1 MNENEIIKQLKGAFV
16 DKKALMHKLS
26 IATNE
31 EKKDFE
37 ETINHL
43 LYQGIVG
50 IHGNNYYLIKDQGI
64 KLVTVTLKKRNFVV
78 LETIPEHEEIKI
90 SGDESDGLLVGDYLY
105 VKQVQGLYH
114 GIDYLKP
121 VDTFRGRY
129 SLDALGR
136 ESIVLD
142 YLHE

>member
-64 KLVTVTLKKRNFVV
+64 KLATVTLKKRNFVV
-78 LETIPEHEEIKI
+78 LET
-90 SGDESDGLLVGDYLY
+90 
-105 VKQVQGLYH
+105 
-114 GIDYLKP
+114 
-121 VDTFRGRY
+121 
-129 SLDALGR
+129 
-136 ESIVLD
+136 
-142 YLHE
+142 